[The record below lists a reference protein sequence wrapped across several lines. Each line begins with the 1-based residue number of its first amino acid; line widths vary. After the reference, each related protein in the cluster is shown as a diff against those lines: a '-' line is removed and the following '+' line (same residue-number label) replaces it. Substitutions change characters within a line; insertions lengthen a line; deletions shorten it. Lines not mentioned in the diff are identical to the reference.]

1 MTTLELITR
10 LYELGHFHN
19 PKYPTGV
26 SLAELPALALHD
38 SVVKIAIQSYV
49 EFMTGEADSDPTAP
63 SAIKLISE
71 PRCGFPDF
79 PYPEGVMAAQLAAS
93 FPTACRG
100 KLKFSRSFKALPG
113 LSEADTDK
121 VFIAMSNNW
130 TYALDDLEILS
141 DVVGQKN
148 GAHIYAGLKRLGGSV
163 LAWSFLTNGSC
174 SEQLEQAY
182 DNDRQW
188 TISLGCPVATHEVGH
203 AIGLD
208 HVNDPSALMYPSIH
222 NKSIASRGYP
232 TATDL
237 AQCKQKGYKLSGKP
251 APSIDDIFRPRPHT
265 PGIPDPGPDEPA
277 PPGQLRFTG
286 EFEAMIGNVSMGKFI
301 LTPKPEV

>member
-1 MTTLELITR
+1 VTSQEVIKR

-26 SLAELPALALHD
+26 TLAELPTLSLHD

-49 EFMTGEADSDPTAP
+49 EFMTGEQDPDPTAP
-63 SAIKLISE
+63 SAIKLIGE

-93 FPTACRG
+93 FPTSCRG
-100 KLKFSRSFKALPG
+100 KLKFSRSFPALPG
-113 LSEADTDK
+113 LSQADTDK

-130 TYALDDLEILS
+130 TYALEDVEILS
-141 DVVGQKN
+141 DAVGQKN
-148 GAHIYAGLKRLGGSV
+148 GAHIYANLKRLGSST
-163 LAWSFLTNGSC
+163 LAWSYLTNGSC

-188 TISLGCPVATHEVGH
+188 TIALGCPVATHEVGH

-208 HVNDPSALMYPSIH
+208 HNNDPSALMYPSIH
-222 NKSIASRGYP
+222 SKSIASRGYP
-232 TATDL
+232 NATDL
-237 AQCKQKGYKLSGKP
+237 AQCKAKGYKLSGKS
-251 APSIDDIFRPRPHT
+251 APVGDDLFRPRPHT
-265 PGIPDPGPDEPA
+265 PVPPDPDEPV
-277 PPGQLRFTG
+277 PPGQLRFVG
-286 EFEAMIGNVSMGKFI
+286 EFEAMIGDVSMGKFI